1 MRPPYT
7 NPQRLRFV
15 GVFLAGLSIFCVLTK
30 QARSQTETV
39 LYTFTGLND
48 GGVPYAGLV
57 SDKQGNLYG
66 TALQYGDGPCS
77 YPFGGCGTVFELTPV
92 DDGGIVQWAFKLLYT
107 FHGGSDGAQPASD
120 LVFDSSGNLYGT
132 ATAGGNGRE
141 GLGCGT
147 VFELERSGGEWVERT
162 LYRFTGGSDGCDPV
176 GSVTLDSGGNIYGTA
191 AYGGDDSCYFDNA
204 GPGCGVVFQLS
215 PPGNGERDTWPETV
229 LHTFEASDG
238 ANPYVGVTLAPA
250 NFCGGAEGTG
260 QVCIFGTATNG
271 GYGRIEPGGVVFQ
284 LVPTETSWAYRMIYE
299 FPDGCGGPGGPLILD
314 KSGTLYGMAHLG
326 GQFCSGA
333 VFSLQPDAAVAGSWL
348 ETNLYSFTGPGGAF
362 PLYQG
367 LVMDESGNLL
377 GTTSSGG
384 TSLNCQAGCGTVF
397 RLTKA
402 VGAGWYESALYSM
415 QGGTLGLGPLSGNI
429 LIRNGQVYGMTPQG
443 GNLSCDGFGL
453 SDGCGV
459 IYRIGP

>member
-1 MRPPYT
+1 MKLRYT
-7 NPQRLRFV
+7 NPREMRLL
-15 GVFLAGLSIFCVLTK
+15 GVVLAALSVCLVLTEHSR
-30 QARSQTETV
+30 AQTETV
-39 LYTFTGLND
+39 LYSFSGLSD
-48 GGVPYAGLV
+48 GGVPYAGLI
-57 SDKQGNLYG
+57 SDKDGNLYG
-66 TALQYGDGPCS
+66 TASEYGDGPCA
-77 YPFGGCGTVFELTPV
+77 YPFWGCGLVFELTPE
-92 DDGGIVQWAFKLLYT
+92 DGSEVQWNFKVLYT
-107 FHGGSDGAQPASD
+107 FRGGSDGAGPAST

-147 VFELERSGGEWVERT
+147 VFELERSGSDWVEKT

-191 AYGGDDSCYFDNA
+191 AYGGDDTCFYDNA

-215 PPGNGERDTWPETV
+215 PPVSSVRDTWSETIV
-229 LHTFEASDG
+229 HTFEASDG

-250 NFCGGAEGTG
+250 KFCGAAAHAGR
-260 QVCIFGTATNG
+260 VCIFGTATNG
-271 GYGRIEPGGVVFQ
+271 GYGRTEPGGVVFQ
-284 LVPTETSWAYRMIYE
+284 LVPTETSWSYRMLYE

-314 KSGTLYGMAHLG
+314 KSGTLYGMTHLG
-326 GQFCSGA
+326 GQFCTGA
-333 VFSLQPDAAVAGSWL
+333 VFSLQPDAVAGSWS
-348 ETNLYSFTGPGGAF
+348 ETNLYSFGGADGWF

-367 LVMDESGNLL
+367 LVMDERGNLL

-402 VGAGWYESALYSM
+402 VGGGWYESALNSM
-415 QGGTLGLGPLSGNI
+415 EGGTLGLGPLSGNI

-459 IYRIGP
+459 IYSIGP